1 MNGAYEENK
10 LLNRLF
16 GSYRMS
22 FVAGD
27 GCSLDENDGKQLYAE
42 SPDQV
47 PLEEYFKYFD
57 SRICRFTEQT
67 FELKSSDGLRV
78 QNRNLPQDS
87 YVTEVSSLI
96 CGFSSGG

>member
-42 SPDQV
+42 SPEQV
-47 PLEEYFKYFD
+47 PLEEYFKISIPESMPF
-57 SRICRFTEQT
+57 SLN
-67 FELKSSDGLRV
+67 ELLS
-78 QNRNLPQDS
+78 
-87 YVTEVSSLI
+87 
-96 CGFSSGG
+96 